1 MRRRP
6 ILLMVL
12 ICSLSGCIAD
22 RPRRVFVLSEAITS
36 PAVGTAKI
44 VGPVL
49 QLQRVLVPDYLDTT
63 DIDLRVGEHELRASA
78 TARWGERLSL
88 GITHALRADLATRL
102 PMPIVTLEEPTARSA
117 WQLLVSVAAFD
128 VWPDGRCV
136 LAASWT
142 ILDARS
148 GAVLTAGKSTLV
160 TGAASHGKLGDAK
173 LVAAMADTVGK
184 LAGRIATAVSGLR
197 RMQSAR

>member
-1 MRRRP
+1 MHPRP
-6 ILLMVL
+6 ILLLLL
-12 ICSLSGCIAD
+12 ICSLSACISD
-22 RPRRVFVLSEAITS
+22 RPRRVYVLSDALAS
-36 PAVGTAKI
+36 PAVGAAKI

-49 QLQRVLVPDYLDTT
+49 QLRRVLVPDYLDTT

-102 PMPIVTLEEPTARSA
+102 PMQTVTLEGPAGRSA
-117 WQLLVSVAAFD
+117 WQVLVSVAAFD

-136 LAASWT
+136 LVASWT
-142 ILDARS
+142 ILDAQS

-160 TGAASHGKLGDAK
+160 TGAASRGKLGDAR
-173 LVAAMADTVGK
+173 LVAAMAATVAE
-184 LAGRIATAVSGLR
+184 LAGRIADAVSGLR
-197 RMQSAR
+197 RVQAAG